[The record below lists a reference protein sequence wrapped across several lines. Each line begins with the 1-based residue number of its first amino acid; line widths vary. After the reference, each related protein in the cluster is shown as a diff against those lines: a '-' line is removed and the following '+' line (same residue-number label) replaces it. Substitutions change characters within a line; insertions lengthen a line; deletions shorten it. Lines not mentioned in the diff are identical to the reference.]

1 MGAGAVDDVAED
13 GRDRDGRDR
22 DGRDRDGRDR
32 DGATGDTP
40 VDTVPSVLGV
50 LAVGEV
56 PAVRI
61 VRVVPDVPAIHR
73 RFDYSVPAAMADAIE
88 VGSRVRIPLHGRRVA
103 AWVVEVDVT
112 SDPGVHPLDLAGS
125 SGMGPPP
132 SVVALAEWA
141 SWRWAGPHSSF
152 LGTASPPRVVRTL
165 PPAPDAPPSPPSPGG
180 GSVALVDAALADG
193 RSSVVRLA
201 PSLDAALLVLELVH
215 RTGPDGVLVL
225 APSRSRADHLVDR
238 LRAARV
244 PVALLPDAWA
254 RARAGG
260 CVVVGTRVAAWA
272 PMERLRAAVVLDA
285 HDEAYREERSP
296 TWSAVD
302 VVVERGKRDGAPV
315 LLVSPCPPLA
325 LSEGRTMVTTD
336 RAVER
341 RGWPVVEVVDR
352 TGDDPRTGLFS
363 ERLAT
368 AAHAELERPDGR
380 VICILNRTGRIRV
393 LACRACGELARCTR
407 CGGALAQAE
416 AEGLLG
422 CGRCGE
428 TRPAVG
434 AVCDSATLKSLRIGV
449 SRATE
454 ELAALLGKPAV
465 ELTAESVRS
474 EEIERA
480 PLVVGTEAALHR
492 VDHAGLV
499 VFLDFDQHLLAPRF
513 GAGEEALALLARAA
527 RVVGTRSGGG
537 RVLVQTRIPG
547 HEALAAAAHADP
559 GLLTAAEL
567 PVRRQLGLPPFGALA
582 MLKGAGAATYAE
594 GLRALVG
601 LEVSGLDADRFLVRA
616 DDSAGLADGLAA
628 VARPPGRLR
637 VEVDPTNA

>member
-1 MGAGAVDDVAED
+1 M
-13 GRDRDGRDR
+13 
-22 DGRDRDGRDR
+22 
-32 DGATGDTP
+32 
-40 VDTVPSVLGV
+40 
-50 LAVGEV
+50 
-56 PAVRI
+56 
-61 VRVVPDVPAIHR
+61 
-73 RFDYSVPAAMADAIE
+73 
-88 VGSRVRIPLHGRRVA
+88 
-103 AWVVEVDVT
+103 
-112 SDPGVHPLDLAGS
+112 
-125 SGMGPPP
+125 
-132 SVVALAEWA
+132 
-141 SWRWAGPHSSF
+141 
-152 LGTASPPRVVRTL
+152 
-165 PPAPDAPPSPPSPGG
+165 
-180 GSVALVDAALADG
+180 
-193 RSSVVRLA
+193 
-201 PSLDAALLVLELVH
+201 
-215 RTGPDGVLVL
+215 
-225 APSRSRADHLVDR
+225 
-238 LRAARV
+238 
-244 PVALLPDAWA
+244 
-254 RARAGG
+254 
-260 CVVVGTRVAAWA
+260 
-272 PMERLRAAVVLDA
+272 
-285 HDEAYREERSP
+285 
-296 TWSAVD
+296 
-302 VVVERGKRDGAPV
+302 
-315 LLVSPCPPLA
+315 
-325 LSEGRTMVTTD
+325 
-336 RAVER
+336 
-341 RGWPVVEVVDR
+341 VEVVDR

-428 TRPAVG
+428 TRPAVC
-434 AVCDSATLKSLRIGV
+434 AVCDSAKLKSLRIGV

-567 PVRRQLGLPPFGALA
+567 PVRRQLGLPPTPRGFGRSWASRCRASMPTGSWSGPTIPPAWPTGWLRWPGHLVA
-582 MLKGAGAATYAE
+582 CAWRSTRRTPEPTGAWSGWSRWPPSRWAAGPVAVRTM
-594 GLRALVG
+594 GRRARCV
-601 LEVSGLDADRFLVRA
+601 
-616 DDSAGLADGLAA
+616 
-628 VARPPGRLR
+628 P
-637 VEVDPTNA
+637 